1 MIINFYYK
9 WKWYTKVYEGIQ
21 RYTKVY
27 KKVVNYVTTS

>member
-9 WKWYTKVYEGIQ
+9 WKWYTKVYEDKQ
-21 RYTKVY
+21 RYT